1 MSLISEALKKLER
14 KPEERFSGSYVSG
27 HAPRGKKKRLPGTLI
42 VLAVC
47 LLLVAASGMY
57 LHAKLGNKE
66 RSKAEEIRVSVA
78 LEGGG
83 EKSNELPAAVD
94 DVVKGQTVMSRVK
107 TGAEKGEVG
116 VKSISPPTNTKIET
130 SAYFEGVEEKEKAD
144 NVSTAGRIKENNVH
158 GGDKWSHSS
167 TADSSKKFKEGKV
180 GHSEKDTGLGEKL
193 PVAMSGEKVV
203 RKEVPAPEKE
213 EKLIITKSTAE
224 KTRERELRHFNDGVR
239 YLDLGD
245 LSRAARNFLL
255 ALEYNSENVD
265 ALCNLSVVS
274 MRLGEYDS
282 AYLYVSEA
290 LKIFPTHV
298 RSLNNAGVLNLK
310 TGRYEKALDAFKKAL
325 IYDKDNAD
333 VLANLALLYYKIGVP
348 ERAIHYG
355 SKSAKI
361 SPGNP
366 EAWYNLGL
374 VYYQRDNRYQA
385 KDAFSKFLALIDEND
400 PRVSPVK
407 DILAAIE

>member
-14 KPEERFSGSYVSG
+14 QPDERPSGSYVSG
-27 HAPRGKKKRLPGTLI
+27 HAPRGEKKRLPGTLI

-47 LLLVAASGMY
+47 LLLVAASGVY
-57 LHAKLGNKE
+57 LRAKFGKKE

-78 LEGGG
+78 LEDGG
-83 EKSNELPAAVD
+83 EKSNALPAIVD
-94 DVVKGQTVMSRVK
+94 DVSKGQAIEHMVK
-107 TGAEKGEVG
+107 TGAEKGESG
-116 VKSISPPTNTKIET
+116 VQSTSPPTDARLET
-130 SAYFEGVEEKEKAD
+130 PAFFDGVQEKESAGK
-144 NVSTAGRIKENNVH
+144 VSTAGRIKENIVH
-158 GGDKWSHSS
+158 GGDKSSPSS
-167 TADSSKKFKEGKV
+167 TAGTSKKFEEGKIE
-180 GHSEKDTGLGEKL
+180 HSEKDTGIGEKL
-193 PVAMSGEKVV
+193 PVGMSGENVV

-213 EKLIITKSTAE
+213 EKLVITKSASE

-239 YLDLGD
+239 NLEIGD

-255 ALEYNSENVD
+255 ALEYNPENVD

-274 MRLGEYDS
+274 MRLGEYNS
-282 AYLYVSEA
+282 AHLYVSEA
-290 LKIFPTHV
+290 LKISPTHV

-310 TGRYEKALDAFKKAL
+310 TGRYEKALGAFKKAL

-348 ERAIHYG
+348 EKAIHYG
-355 SKSAKI
+355 MKSAKV

-385 KDAFSKFLALIDEND
+385 GDAFSKFLALIDEND

-407 DILAAIE
+407 DILEAIE